1 LAIHPGGALVDVE
14 EETVEP
20 EIAEEVK
27 VEDVV
32 GVMGCNKDVNL
43 LLQRYTKRSAQI
55 QLLAQL
61 LHQVRALGHVLD

>member
-1 LAIHPGGALVDVE
+1 MDVE

>member
-1 LAIHPGGALVDVE
+1 VDVE

-27 VEDVV
+27 VEDAV